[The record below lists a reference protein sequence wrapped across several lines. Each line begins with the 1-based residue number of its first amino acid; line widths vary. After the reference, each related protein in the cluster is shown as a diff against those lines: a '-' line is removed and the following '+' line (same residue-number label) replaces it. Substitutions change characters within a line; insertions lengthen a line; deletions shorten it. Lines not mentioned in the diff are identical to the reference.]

1 METTYIYNIL
11 IERGY
16 DPHSARLV
24 SAELI
29 HLSQPLS
36 GFLETWIKNI
46 SEEGDL
52 EINSYS
58 LSRLRRERNMTYPAA
73 LLTMDW
79 LIKEPEQALKSLE
92 KGIK

>member
-36 GFLETWIKNI
+36 G
-46 SEEGDL
+46 DL
-52 EINSYS
+52 DKKYI
-58 LSRLRRERNMTYPAA
+58 RRGGFGN
-73 LLTMDW
+73 
-79 LIKEPEQALKSLE
+79 K
-92 KGIK
+92 